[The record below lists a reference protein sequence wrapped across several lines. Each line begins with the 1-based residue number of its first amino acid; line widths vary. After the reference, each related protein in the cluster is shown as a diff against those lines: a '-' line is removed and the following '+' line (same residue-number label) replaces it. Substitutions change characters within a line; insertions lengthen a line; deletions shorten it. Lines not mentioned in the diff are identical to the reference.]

1 MAMRPYNTL
10 YFSVMTDFI
19 PSDALTAHR
28 EEDIHGSRLA
38 PFIQDIVYGGIDGIV
53 TTFAVVSGSEGA
65 MLPNYIVIILGYA
78 NLFADGMSMG
88 VGNFLSIRSERDNY
102 ERLYK
107 EELKE
112 IHDDPVVEREEIREI
127 YARKGFA
134 GGELDMVVSRITADE
149 RVWAETMMREEHG
162 MTPEVAA
169 YPWLH
174 GVMTFFSFIF
184 FGSIPIFPYLFDVT
198 PDLRFRI
205 AILSTGLALALL
217 GSLRS
222 WVTRER
228 LFWGPVEIVGLG
240 TLTAAVAYLV
250 GVLLKGIVP
259 L

>member
-1 MAMRPYNTL
+1 MP
-10 YFSVMTDFI
+10 DHI
-19 PSDALTAHR
+19 PSAALNAHR
-28 EEDIHGSRLA
+28 EADIHGSRLA

-65 MLPNYIVIILGYA
+65 TLQNYVVIILGYA
-78 NLFADGMSMG
+78 NLFADGLSMG

-112 IHDDPVVEREEIREI
+112 IHDDPAVEREEIREI
-127 YARKGFA
+127 YAGKGFA
-134 GGELDMVVSRITADE
+134 GQELDMVTERITADE

-162 MTPEVAA
+162 MTPGVAA

-174 GVMTFFSFIF
+174 GVVTFASFIV
-184 FGSIPIFPYLFDVT
+184 FGSIPIFPYIVAA
-198 PDLRFRI
+198 PSLRFSVAI
-205 AILSTGLALALL
+205 ASTGIALALL
-217 GSLRS
+217 GCLRS

-240 TLTAAVAYLV
+240 AMTAAVAYAV
-250 GVLLKGIVP
+250 GVLLKGIVV
-259 L
+259 